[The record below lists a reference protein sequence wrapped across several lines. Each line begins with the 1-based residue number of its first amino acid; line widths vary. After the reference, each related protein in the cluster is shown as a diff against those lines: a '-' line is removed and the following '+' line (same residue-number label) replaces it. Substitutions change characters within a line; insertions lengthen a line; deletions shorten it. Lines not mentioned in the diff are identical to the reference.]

1 MISIEKLSF
10 KDSQSVNIIS
20 DMMYEWWGKESY
32 LSPELMKEIIKS
44 YCQNEVF
51 PVVLIAKNNNEIVGT
66 VTLLANDTQLRQD
79 LFPLISSLYVK
90 DNYRNKHIGTLL
102 MEKIIDI
109 ARKNFNKVYLLTHI
123 EGYYEKFGFNYI
135 ENTNA
140 FVDLSNN
147 KVVNDRLYVL
157 YL

>member
-1 MISIEKLSF
+1 MINIEKLSL
-10 KDSQSVNIIS
+10 KDSQSVDIIS
-20 DMMYEWWGKESY
+20 NMMYEWWGKGSY
-32 LSPELMKEIIKS
+32 LSLDLMKEIIKS

-51 PVVLIAKNNNEIVGT
+51 PVVLIAKDNNEIVGT

-90 DNYRNKHIGTLL
+90 ENYRNKHIGTLL

-109 ARKNFNKVYLLTHI
+109 ARQNFNKVYLLTHI

-140 FVDLSNN
+140 FVDLYDN